1 MSLQFFDMKNCR
13 NGKWDEGGRCDM
25 DRQPLTNYTMLEP
38 EPVHNQ
44 IISTVIKEMDYG
56 DRKV

>member
-1 MSLQFFDMKNCR
+1 MKNCR